1 MSIIWRGL
9 KVSNDERLYAEIRRV
24 NHLLAESRDETSA
37 AIQRAEDIQRDK
49 DAEISSLLDKLEDA
63 KLRVTQLENTNS
75 KRMFDSAMEKLNN
88 VTSKLIDAESELREL
103 RAKVSELRAKVSD
116 MQKFIDTLPDG
127 LRGAW
132 SLYLMMKQDKECE
145 DE

>member
-1 MSIIWRGL
+1 M
-9 KVSNDERLYAEIRRV
+9 SNDVRYLAEIKQL
-24 NHLLAESRDETSA
+24 NYLLAQSRDETSA

-49 DAEISSLLDKLEDA
+49 DAEISSLCDKLSDA

-75 KRMFDSAMEKLNN
+75 KRMFDSVMEKLNN

-103 RAKVSELRAKVSD
+103 RVKVSD

-132 SLYLMMKQDKECE
+132 SLYLMIKQEKD
-145 DE
+145 DD

>member
-1 MSIIWRGL
+1 MSIIWKGS
-9 KVSNDERLYAEIRRV
+9 KMSNDVRYLAEIKQL
-24 NHLLAESRDETSA
+24 NYLLAQARDETSA

-49 DAEISSLLDKLEDA
+49 DAEISSLCDKLSDA

-75 KRMFDSAMEKLNN
+75 KRMFDSVMEKLNT
-88 VTSKLIDAESELREL
+88 VTSKLIDAESELR
-103 RAKVSELRAKVSD
+103 ELRAKVSD

-132 SLYLMMKQDKECE
+132 SLYLMMKQDKESE

>member
-1 MSIIWRGL
+1 MSIIWKGS
-9 KVSNDERLYAEIRRV
+9 KMSNDVRYLAEIKQL
-24 NHLLAESRDETSA
+24 NYLLAQARDETSN

-49 DAEISSLLDKLEDA
+49 DAEISSLCDKLSDA

-103 RAKVSELRAKVSD
+103 RAKVSD

-132 SLYLMMKQDKECE
+132 SLYLMMKQERD
-145 DE
+145 DD

>member
-1 MSIIWRGL
+1 M
-9 KVSNDERLYAEIRRV
+9 SNDERLYAKIKQL
-24 NHLLAESRDETSA
+24 NYLLVQSRNETSA

-49 DAEISSLLDKLEDA
+49 DAEISSLCDKLSDV

-103 RAKVSELRAKVSD
+103 RAKVSD

-132 SLYLMMKQDKECE
+132 SLYLMMKQERD
-145 DE
+145 DD

>member
-1 MSIIWRGL
+1 MSIIWKGS
-9 KVSNDERLYAEIRRV
+9 KMSNDERLHAEIKRL
-24 NHLLAESRDETSA
+24 NYLLVQSRNETSN

-49 DAEISSLLDKLEDA
+49 DAEISSLCDKLSDV

-75 KRMFDSAMEKLNN
+75 KRMFDSVLEKLNN
-88 VTSKLIDAESELREL
+88 VTSKLINAESELREL
-103 RAKVSELRAKVSD
+103 RVKVSD

-132 SLYLMMKQDKECE
+132 SLYLMMKKDKESD

>member
-1 MSIIWRGL
+1 M
-9 KVSNDERLYAEIRRV
+9 SNDERLHAEIKRL
-24 NHLLAESRDETSA
+24 NYLLAQSRDETSA
-37 AIQRAEDIQRDK
+37 AMQRAEDIQRDK
-49 DAEISSLLDKLEDA
+49 DAEISSLCDKLSDA

-75 KRMFDSAMEKLNN
+75 KRMFDSVMEKLNN

-103 RAKVSELRAKVSD
+103 RSKVSD

-132 SLYLMMKQDKECE
+132 SLYLMMKQEKD
-145 DE
+145 DD

>member
-1 MSIIWRGL
+1 M
-9 KVSNDERLYAEIRRV
+9 SNDERLHAEIKRL
-24 NHLLAESRDETSA
+24 NYLLVQSRNETSN

-49 DAEISSLLDKLEDA
+49 DAEISSLLDKLDDA

-103 RAKVSELRAKVSD
+103 RAKVSD

-132 SLYLMMKQDKECE
+132 SLYLMMKKDKESE

>member
-1 MSIIWRGL
+1 MSIIWKGI
-9 KVSNDERLYAEIRRV
+9 KMSNEER
-24 NHLLAESRDETSA
+24 LLAEIKRLNYVLTQSRNETSNA
-37 AIQRAEDIQRDK
+37 VQRAEDIQRDK

-75 KRMFDSAMEKLNN
+75 KRLFDSTLEKLNN

-103 RAKVSELRAKVSD
+103 RAKVSD
-116 MQKFIDTLPDG
+116 MQRFIDTLPDG

-132 SLYLMMKQDKECE
+132 SLYLMIKQDKESE

>member
-1 MSIIWRGL
+1 MSIIWKGS
-9 KVSNDERLYAEIRRV
+9 KMSNDERLYAEIRRV

-103 RAKVSELRAKVSD
+103 RVKVSD

-132 SLYLMMKQDKECE
+132 SLYLMMKQERD
-145 DE
+145 DD

>member
-1 MSIIWRGL
+1 MSIIWKGS
-9 KVSNDERLYAEIRRV
+9 KMSNDERLHAEIKRL
-24 NHLLAESRDETSA
+24 NYLLVQSRNETSN

-49 DAEISSLLDKLEDA
+49 DAEISSLCDKLSDA

-75 KRMFDSAMEKLNN
+75 KRMFDSVMEKLNN
-88 VTSKLIDAESELREL
+88 VTSKLIDTESELREL
-103 RAKVSELRAKVSD
+103 RSKVSD

-132 SLYLMMKQDKECE
+132 SLYLMMKQERD

>member
-1 MSIIWRGL
+1 MSIIWRGS
-9 KVSNDERLYAEIRRV
+9 KVSNDERLYAEIRRL
-24 NHLLAESRDETSA
+24 NHLLAESRDETSV

-49 DAEISSLLDKLEDA
+49 DAEISSLCDKLSDA

-103 RAKVSELRAKVSD
+103 RAKVSD

-132 SLYLMMKQDKECE
+132 SLYLMMKKER
-145 DE
+145 DDD